1 MHMDTPKLPQ
11 SFAPDADN
19 SRALRDAFGKFATGI
34 TLITCAGNDGPV
46 TIVANS
52 FASVSLDPALVL
64 WCLDH
69 GSNRYQH
76 FEAAEH
82 YAIHVLHAG
91 QKALCDAAA
100 KDAHALSAGDV
111 TVNSDGVP
119 LIEDCLAR
127 FECRRVAVHAAGDHD
142 IIVGKVARV
151 SMQDGAPL
159 TFYGGKIGALK
170 P

>member
-1 MHMDTPKLPQ
+1 MDTPKLPLT
-11 SFAPDADN
+11 FAPDAEN
-19 SRALRDAFGKFATGI
+19 GRKLRDAFGKFATGI
-34 TLITCAGNDGPV
+34 TLITCAGTDGPI

-52 FASVSLDPALVL
+52 FSSVSIDPALVL

-69 GSNRYQH
+69 ASNRYDPFANAQ
-76 FEAAEH
+76 H

-91 QKALCDAAA
+91 QTDLCNAAA
-100 KDAHALSAGDV
+100 KDAQALTAADV
-111 TVNSDGVP
+111 SVNSHGVP

-127 FECRRVAVHAAGDHD
+127 FECRRVAVHVAGDHD
-142 IIVGKVARV
+142 IIVGAVDRV
-151 SMQDGAPL
+151 HMQDGAPL